1 MEPRTDVANTKNWL
15 EASRGIR
22 TRAYIES
29 YMSTVS
35 MGERPFPSG
44 NFYESLRTVSVLL
57 PTKRAATLEPQLDME
72 FQAWD
77 ILSDEALAN
86 FELELA

>member
-1 MEPRTDVANTKNWL
+1 
-15 EASRGIR
+15 
-22 TRAYIES
+22 
-29 YMSTVS
+29 
-35 MGERPFPSG
+35 
-44 NFYESLRTVSVLL
+44 
-57 PTKRAATLEPQLDME
+57 LEPQLDME